1 MITEADDTV
10 TRSSFFATLTK
21 PGRGNKWR
29 GEPSLGTAPFPESL
43 DLGECSG
50 LLDEIEQVSRLNING
65 GSRNGKRNIYFF
77 DIYRGKKMYKQIFE
91 TCLNLV
97 PIFE

>member
-1 MITEADDTV
+1 MNTEADDTV

-29 GEPSLGTAPFPESL
+29 GEPSPGTAPFPESL

-65 GSRNGKRNIYFF
+65 GSGSRNGRRFIEE
-77 DIYRGKKMYKQIFE
+77 KKCISRFSKP
-91 TCLNLV
+91 V
-97 PIFE
+97 

>member
-1 MITEADDTV
+1 MNTEADDTV

-29 GEPSLGTAPFPESL
+29 GEPSPGTAPFPESL

-65 GSRNGKRNIYFF
+65 GSRNGRRNIY
-77 DIYRGKKMYKQIFE
+77 
-91 TCLNLV
+91 TT
-97 PIFE
+97 PIFIEEKKFISRFSKPV

>member
-65 GSRNGKRNIYFF
+65 GSRRNIYYS
-77 DIYRGKKMYKQIFE
+77 DIYRGKKIYKQIFE

>member
-1 MITEADDTV
+1 MNTEADDTV

-29 GEPSLGTAPFPESL
+29 GEPSPGTAPFPESL

-65 GSRNGKRNIYFF
+65 GSRRNIYYS
-77 DIYRGKKMYKQIFE
+77 DIYRGKKIYKQIFE